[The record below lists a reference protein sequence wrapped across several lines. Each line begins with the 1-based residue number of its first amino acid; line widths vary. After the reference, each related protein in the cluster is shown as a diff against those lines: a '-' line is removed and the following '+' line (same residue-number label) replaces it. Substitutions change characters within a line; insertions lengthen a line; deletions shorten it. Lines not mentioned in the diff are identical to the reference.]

1 MSRNQTPG
9 TVRRASIPPSTPV
22 SHPSLSRAE
31 GAPTS
36 SSVTAAGAADR
47 ASSSWRGSGA
57 RSTAAVRPPA
67 VTDFF
72 YFGPAG
78 SAGVQSAVSGA
89 ASLATPAGSTPTVP
103 INQPA
108 RAAASAP
115 SAEGGNAGKGTAARA
130 GLSDAPLGSTDLSL
144 DYDPPRLDGGPLDGV
159 LQSLDALRCAA
170 RDCREAA
177 APCPDCRQ
185 YVGHFAG
192 CAAGGLS

>member
-1 MSRNQTPG
+1 MSRNQTSG
-9 TVRRASIPPSTPV
+9 NGRRASSPPSTPET
-22 SHPSLSRAE
+22 PSLPRAE
-31 GAPTS
+31 GTPTS
-36 SSVTAAGAADR
+36 SSVTAAGAAER

-57 RSTAAVRPPA
+57 HKAAVRPPA

-89 ASLATPAGSTPTVP
+89 ALAATSVGSTPTVP

-115 SAEGGNAGKGTAARA
+115 CAEGGKAGKGTAARA

-144 DYDPPRLDGGPLDGV
+144 DYDPPPLDGGPLDDV
-159 LQSLDALRCAA
+159 LGLLHSLRCAA